1 MNSLLRS
8 LAVALPLFAFA
19 SPPSQTRAPSSPAQ
33 VAQSLLDA
41 DRAFSA
47 SARSTDMISAL
58 SAMWSDGVLMP
69 APVSAAAPKGLLVG
83 KAAVV
88 AAMTAVP
95 DATTSQVSWTPIRVG
110 ISADGQHG
118 FSFGFMTQRKPDS
131 TRVALKYM
139 AYWVRERGVWRV
151 AAYKRSRAAGPATDT
166 TMMPPALPAAI
177 TTAVRAAKTIAA
189 LRRAVMD
196 AESSFSAEAQR
207 VGLGNAFATFGT
219 ADAVNMGGAAS
230 ASYIVSAAS
239 IAALV
244 AGGDM
249 AASRVHWG
257 ADTALVASSGD
268 LGITFGLIK
277 SNTPP
282 ADGKPESG
290 SAFFTIWR
298 RVGLSAPWRYVAE

>member
-1 MNSLLRS
+1 M

-19 SPPSQTRAPSSPAQ
+19 STQAQSSAAKI
-33 VAQSLLDA
+33 AQSLLDA
-41 DRAFSA
+41 DRAFAA

-58 SAMWSDGVLMP
+58 SAMWSVGVMMP
-69 APVSAAAPKGLLVG
+69 APVSAAAPRGLLVG

-88 AAMTAVP
+88 AAIRATP
-95 DATTSQVSWTPIRVG
+95 DATTSQVTWTPIRVG

-118 FSFGFMTQRKPDS
+118 FSFGFMTQRKPES
-131 TRVALKYM
+131 TPVALKYM
-139 AYWVRERGVWRV
+139 AYWVHEQGAWRV
-151 AAYKRSRAAGPATDT
+151 AAYKRSRAAGPPTDT
-166 TMMPPALPAAI
+166 TMMPPALPTAI
-177 TTAVRAAKTIAA
+177 TPTKRAAVGIAV
-189 LRRAVMD
+189 LRRVVMD

-219 ADAVNMGGAAS
+219 TDAVNMGGEGS
-230 ASYIVSAAS
+230 ASYVVSAAS

-244 AGGDM
+244 SGGDM
-249 AASRVHWG
+249 TASRVHWG

-268 LGITFGLIK
+268 LGITFGLIT

-282 ADGKPESG
+282 ADGKPASG

-298 RVGLSAPWRYVAE
+298 RVGASATWRYVAE